1 MHARDGSP
9 GKAADWPTS
18 EVRASAI
25 LLTDLLTTALDG
37 PEPEGSEEPREQ
49 GRSKLS
55 DSAGRSQSS
64 S

>member
-1 MHARDGSP
+1 MKKPDN
-9 GKAADWPTS
+9 AACS
-18 EVRASAI
+18 SAV

-37 PEPEGSEEPREQ
+37 PEPEGNEEAPEQ

-55 DSAGRSQSS
+55 DSTGRSQSS